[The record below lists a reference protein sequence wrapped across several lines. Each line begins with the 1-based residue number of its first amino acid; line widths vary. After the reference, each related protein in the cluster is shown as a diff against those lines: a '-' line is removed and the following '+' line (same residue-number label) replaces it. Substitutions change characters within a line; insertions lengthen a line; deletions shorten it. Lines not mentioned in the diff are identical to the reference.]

1 MKFTEDEVITALASI
16 FATSDPRVHIG
27 IGDDAAVVSVE
38 GKSVITTDMAVEGTH
53 FRKEWSSA
61 IEIGHKIAVAN
72 LADIYAMGAKPAY
85 LVVALSL
92 TGDEEIEWV
101 LDIARGIQEQALK
114 CGASVVGGDLT
125 RGGVVT
131 ISITAIGSVE
141 EPITRSG
148 AQVGDF
154 LYISGLPGWSA
165 AGLHLV
171 SNSISPTTEIHHK
184 AIKQFKSP
192 YLDSQSSSGLLS
204 ASSLCDISDSLLTQA
219 KQISTA
225 SRVEIE
231 IDIDAFKSH
240 SEFNDLAALAN
251 SIGVDVWDWILGG
264 GEEHLFLGTGKGLP
278 ALRIGSI
285 NKGSGV
291 KVPGMKKAPDIW
303 RHFN

>member
-1 MKFTEDEVITALASI
+1 VYKRQI

-72 LADIYAMGAKPAY
+72 LADIYAMGAKPDY

-92 TGDEEIEWV
+92 TGDEELEWV
-101 LDIARGIQEQALK
+101 LDIARGIQEQVSK

-125 RGGVVT
+125 RGGAVT

-148 AQVGDF
+148 ARSGDS

-165 AGLHLV
+165 AGLHLIR
-171 SNSISPTTEIHHK
+171 NSISPSTRIHEK
-184 AIKQFKSP
+184 AINQFKLP
-192 YLDSQSSSGLLS
+192 FLDEHSSSSLLG
-204 ASSLCDISDSLLTQA
+204 ATSLCDISDSLLTQA
-219 KQISTA
+219 QQISRA
-225 SRVEIE
+225 SSVEIE
-231 IDIDAFKSH
+231 IDINAFKTYP
-240 SEFNDLAALAN
+240 EFKDLESLAEQV
-251 SIGVDVWDWILGG
+251 GVDVWAWILGG
-264 GEEHLFLGTGKGLP
+264 GEDHLFLGTGKDLP
-278 ALRIGSI
+278 AFRIGRVYEGI
-285 NKGSGV
+285 GV
-291 KVPGMKKAPDIW
+291 KVPEMKKAPDTW
-303 RHFN
+303 RHFS